1 VMGIALRTLP
11 SIRPRNFQRWYLA
24 VDDKV
29 IGPHDEEFIVSAIES
44 GQVLK
49 AHIRIVGELKWND
62 LRSHVAFARALT
74 RAASTVPIPVRR
86 SRRAR

>member
-1 VMGIALRTLP
+1 MMVLGALP
-11 SIRPRNFQRWYLA
+11 SHRPRNYQRWYVA

-29 IGPHDEEFIVSAIES
+29 LGPHDEEFIVSAIES

-62 LRSHVAFARALT
+62 LRSHPPFARALT
-74 RAASTVPIPVRR
+74 RAASTAPIPAFR
-86 SRRAR
+86 SRPAR